1 MSITFKH
8 PATNTEYKNY
18 YYFRWKI
25 LRKPLGGK
33 LGEERDDREKDSVHV
48 MLSSKKNIL
57 AIGRLHFTDKSN
69 FKAQIRF
76 MAVEDKYQGKGYGSL
91 FK

>member
-69 FKAQIRF
+69 KGQIKF
-76 MAVEDKYQGKGYGSL
+76 LYCTDDYNLVHTTEEM
-91 FK
+91 